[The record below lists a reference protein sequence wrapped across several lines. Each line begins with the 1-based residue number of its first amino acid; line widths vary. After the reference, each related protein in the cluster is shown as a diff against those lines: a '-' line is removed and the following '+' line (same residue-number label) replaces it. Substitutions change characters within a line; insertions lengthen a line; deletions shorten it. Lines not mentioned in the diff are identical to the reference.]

1 MGGIN
6 KQQEEIIMKMLMGGV
21 FGLVLSMF
29 GISVISTPLEAFIL
43 IILFCLGLHYDE
55 IITSFKGEK

>member
-1 MGGIN
+1 
-6 KQQEEIIMKMLMGGV
+6 MKMLMGGV

>member
-1 MGGIN
+1 
-6 KQQEEIIMKMLMGGV
+6 MKMLMGGV

-29 GISVISTPLEAFIL
+29 GISVISTPLEASIL

-55 IITSFKGEK
+55 TITSFKGEK